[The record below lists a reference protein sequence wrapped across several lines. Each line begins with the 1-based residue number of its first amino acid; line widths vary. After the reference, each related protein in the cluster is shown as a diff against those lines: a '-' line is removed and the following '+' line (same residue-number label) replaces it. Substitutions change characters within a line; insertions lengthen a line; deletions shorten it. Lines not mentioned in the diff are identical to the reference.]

1 MKKSILTFVLML
13 TAIAAGAQGFMVD
26 GLSYQIVSGDSV
38 KVTSYSMEYGRE
50 VKVPSIVTYGQLTY
64 NVTAIADNAF
74 NGKHIT
80 SITLPASIKNVGD
93 KAFSWNDS
101 LKTIV
106 LEDGDEPIIFNDYS
120 YSTFENGGARYLSL
134 IHI

>member
-13 TAIAAGAQGFMVD
+13 TAIAAGAQAFMVD
-26 GLSYQIVSGDSV
+26 GISYKITSGDSV
-38 KVTSYSMEYGRE
+38 MVTAYSIDYGRE

-93 KAFSWNDS
+93 KAFSF
-101 LKTIV
+101 I
-106 LEDGDEPIIFNDYS
+106 DYS
-120 YSTFENGGARYLSL
+120 HGYFLYC
-134 IHI
+134 I